1 MMKQRLTR
9 RMTRSENDDVFILVV
24 ILAGQRASGRC
35 FRPSLVSSS
44 PTTRRGPGNAR
55 PTLWRTPRISGVGG
69 GGCTR
74 KKEARRPKRAVR
86 GGSRPQLQVVAR
98 CQARCALCRRC
109 FVGSV
114 FRVTHARRA
123 RERRGAGARSAPR
136 IHLPST
142 DFERKQGSIKRER
155 DCRYFPVVTV
165 TRKKEF
171 FERTRQRER
180 ERDRKRERD
189 TFFREEEKR
198 RKRGVV
204 GLTDVERKGCTRKD
218 VDAAL
223 S

>member
-155 DCRYFPVVTV
+155 DCRYFPVVA
-165 TRKKEF
+165 RKREF

-180 ERDRKRERD
+180 EREGQEERERYV
-189 TFFREEEKR
+189 FWEGKEKEARSSRFNRR
-198 RKRGVV
+198 RKK
-204 GLTDVERKGCTRKD
+204 GLHTEGR
-218 VDAAL
+218 
-223 S
+223 

>member
-114 FRVTHARRA
+114 FRY
-123 RERRGAGARSAPR
+123 ARS
-136 IHLPST
+136 SCT
-142 DFERKQGSIKRER
+142 
-155 DCRYFPVVTV
+155 
-165 TRKKEF
+165 
-171 FERTRQRER
+171 
-180 ERDRKRERD
+180 
-189 TFFREEEKR
+189 REEGRGRTISTTDPPSFHRFRKETGLDKKTERLSLLSCRHEK
-198 RKRGVV
+198 
-204 GLTDVERKGCTRKD
+204 ERI
-218 VDAAL
+218 L
-223 S
+223 

>member
-1 MMKQRLTR
+1 MKQRLTR

-155 DCRYFPVVTV
+155 DCRYFPVVT
-165 TRKKEF
+165 RKREF

-180 ERDRKRERD
+180 ERGIGGEREIRFLGRKREGS
-189 TFFREEEKR
+189 EEQS
-198 RKRGVV
+198 V
-204 GLTDVERKGCTRKD
+204 
-218 VDAAL
+218 
-223 S
+223 

>member
-155 DCRYFPVVTV
+155 DCRYFPVVT
-165 TRKKEF
+165 RKREF

-180 ERDRKRERD
+180 ERGIGGEREIRFLGRKREGS
-189 TFFREEEKR
+189 EEQS
-198 RKRGVV
+198 V
-204 GLTDVERKGCTRKD
+204 
-218 VDAAL
+218 
-223 S
+223 

>member
-142 DFERKQGSIKRER
+142 DFERKQGSIKRQR
-155 DCRYFPVVTV
+155 DCRYFPVVT
-165 TRKKEF
+165 RKREF

-180 ERDRKRERD
+180 ERGIGGEREIRFLGRKREGS
-189 TFFREEEKR
+189 EEQS
-198 RKRGVV
+198 V
-204 GLTDVERKGCTRKD
+204 
-218 VDAAL
+218 
-223 S
+223 